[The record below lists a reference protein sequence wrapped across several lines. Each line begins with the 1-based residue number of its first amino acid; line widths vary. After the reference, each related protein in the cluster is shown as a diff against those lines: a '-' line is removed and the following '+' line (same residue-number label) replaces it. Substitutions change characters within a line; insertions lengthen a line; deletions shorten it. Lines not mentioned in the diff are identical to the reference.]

1 MSLTIRLASSADAP
15 QICGIYSPI
24 VRDTAV
30 SFEQAVPDAKAIA
43 ARISETLQQYPWLVC
58 EINRQIAGYAYAGS
72 FRPRSAY
79 QWTTETTVY
88 VHPNYQ
94 RRGIARALYT
104 SLIAVLRRQGYCN
117 AIGVIALP
125 NDGSVGAPGF
135 DLMFCVLTIGTLV
148 HRYILTYSLNI
159 HHSLMGQRFMTSWRR
174 LSPLKYKPA
183 SKAQP
188 AICRASKTEPC
199 LLTTDN
205 EDISHRPKAR
215 SLP

>member
-24 VRDTAV
+24 VRDTAI

-125 NDGSVGAPGF
+125 NDGSVGAHEAVGF
-135 DLMFCVLTIGTLV
+135 RKIGVLENMGYKLKGWRDTGWWQLELRPMPPEPQAPRPVMTLA
-148 HRYILTYSLNI
+148 
-159 HHSLMGQRFMTSWRR
+159 RR
-174 LSPLKYKPA
+174 A
-183 SKAQP
+183 DFEA
-188 AICRASKTEPC
+188 
-199 LLTTDN
+199 LLQ
-205 EDISHRPKAR
+205 AG
-215 SLP
+215 LPFIKV

>member
-58 EINRQIAGYAYAGS
+58 EINRQIAGYAYASS

-125 NDGSVGAPGF
+125 NDGSVGAHEAVGF
-135 DLMFCVLTIGTLV
+135 RKIGVLENMGYKLKGWRDTGWWQLELRPMPPEPRAPRPVMTLA
-148 HRYILTYSLNI
+148 
-159 HHSLMGQRFMTSWRR
+159 RR
-174 LSPLKYKPA
+174 A
-183 SKAQP
+183 DFE
-188 AICRASKTEPC
+188 T
-199 LLTTDN
+199 LLQ
-205 EDISHRPKAR
+205 AG
-215 SLP
+215 LPFIKV